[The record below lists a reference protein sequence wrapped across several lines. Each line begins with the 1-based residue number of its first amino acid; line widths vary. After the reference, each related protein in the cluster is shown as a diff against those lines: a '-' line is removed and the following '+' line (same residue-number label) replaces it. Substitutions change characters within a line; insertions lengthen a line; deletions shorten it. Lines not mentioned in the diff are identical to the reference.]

1 MKMFRRLSYWLR
13 HRSVEADLSEEIAF
27 HEAMKQRELETS
39 GIAAASASHVRS
51 RAMGNVTRARED
63 ARAVW
68 IWPWFESVWQD
79 LYYGARMLRKHP
91 SFTLIATIALSAAIG
106 LNTSLITVV
115 NALIFRPWDVADSR
129 RMITLESL
137 DCCKREGGQPHGFS
151 LDEVAYFAKRA
162 RTIKGIY
169 SFRHDGEGGKVA
181 LGTGER
187 RLESAWVSWE
197 YFRVLGVSMHLGRSF
212 RADEDQN
219 RVPSAEVVISYGVW
233 QRQFGGHVSVVGS
246 TIRLDGQSFTVVGV
260 TPKTFT
266 GTFGTPV
273 ELWIPLS
280 AVPLIRPEDN
290 WVKNVLRQP
299 AACCTSAAAR
309 LAEGAVYSQAQVEL
323 SALSRSF
330 RALSGAPFKGIFVG
344 NFTPL
349 AGPPGSRN
357 DVIHLFALLSAGAS
371 AVLLLACA
379 NVGNLLLA
387 RMATRQREIAVR
399 LSLGASR
406 FRIVRQLLTEGL
418 TLAALG
424 ALGGLTIA
432 IWLPDIIVRI
442 AMGRDKIVGLRPDA
456 TVLGYTLG
464 LTVLTCLIFG
474 LPPALQATRPAR
486 TAGVRMPLRSV
497 FLSVQIA
504 LCVVLLVAAGLLLR
518 GVDSVV
524 GENHG
529 FAVQQVTAVS
539 FEFPTRALAAAR
551 TKPFVTQLSAM
562 LPDVVGSGAVGLS
575 SGVPLKSSAKSDVRL
590 SGESEDRSQDI
601 LMEDVSAGYFD
612 VLRIPRVAGRGF
624 ERDDEGR
631 EVILTNETL
640 ANLYGGSRSFVGSTV
655 LVGGAPRRVV
665 GVVKDFRA
673 SSLERVEPTVYQP
686 FSGQVATN
694 VLVQNQV
701 PGAARAVSALAR
713 RIEPSIVVTIAP
725 LSDYLDQRLGPPR
738 ILAQVSGALGILAL
752 LLATIGVFGVF
763 AFSVQQRTQEIGVRM
778 ALGAQAQDV
787 VRLVLRSCGRSIA
800 IGLLIG
806 FAIAFAASRMLRA
819 YLFGL
824 SPLDPITYVCVALIL
839 VAAGMAAAYWPARR
853 ATRISPAAA
862 LRVE

>member
-1 MKMFRRLSYWLR
+1 MKMFRRLAYWLR

-68 IWPWFESVWQD
+68 IWPWLESVWQD
-79 LYYGARMLRKHP
+79 LNYGARMLRKHP

-137 DCCKREGGQPHGFS
+137 DCCKRAGGQPHGFS
-151 LDEVAYFAKRA
+151 LDEVAYFAKHA

-181 LGTGER
+181 LGTGEQ
-187 RLESAWVSWE
+187 RLESAWVTWE

-233 QRQFGGHVSVVGS
+233 QRQFGGDVSVVGS
-246 TIRLDGQSFTVVGV
+246 AIRLDGQSFTVIGV

-280 AVPLIRPEDN
+280 AVPLIRPDDN

-309 LAEGAVYSQAQVEL
+309 LAEGVVYSQAQAEL
-323 SALSRSF
+323 SALSRNF

-344 NFTPL
+344 SFTPL

-357 DVIHLFALLSAGAS
+357 DVIHLFALLSAGAG

-387 RMATRQREIAVR
+387 RMATRQREIAIR

-442 AMGRDKIVGLRPDA
+442 AMREKVVGLRPGA
-456 TVLGYTLG
+456 AVLGYTLA
-464 LTVLTCLIFG
+464 LCVLACVIFG
-474 LPPALQATRPAR
+474 LPPALHATRPDR

-497 FLSVQIA
+497 FLSVQIG

-524 GENHG
+524 GENQG

-562 LPDVVGSGAVGLS
+562 LPDVAGRGAVGLS
-575 SGVPLKSSAKSDVRL
+575 SGIPLKSSGKSDVRL
-590 SGESEDRSQDI
+590 SSESEERSQDI
-601 LMEDVSAGYFD
+601 LVEDVSAGYFD

-624 ERDDEGR
+624 EDDDAGR

-640 ANLYGGSRSFVGSTV
+640 ANLYGGSQSFVGSTV

-701 PGAARAVSALAR
+701 PGAAQAVAALAR

-725 LSDYLDQRLGPPR
+725 LSSYLDQRLGPPR

-787 VRLVLRSCGRSIA
+787 VGLVLRSCARSIA
-800 IGLLIG
+800 IGLSIG

-839 VAAGMAAAYWPARR
+839 VAAGVAAAYWPARR